1 MKSYPSYKD
10 SGMEWIGMIPTDWDC
25 FRLGMLGVFSS
36 SGIDKKS
43 KDDEENVRMVNYTDL
58 IKGKNRNPVL
68 KGDNDYMKV
77 TTPQSKLVE
86 HKLEKGDMV
95 FIPSS
100 ETYEDLGYSSLIDF
114 EEDDI
119 VYSYHILR
127 FKNHRPMFHYFKKY
141 FINHHS
147 VLNQFSLKGKGTTR
161 QIIGRNV
168 FRNVRVVLPPL
179 PEQKQ
184 IVSFLDTKTQKID
197 ELIEKT
203 EQKIE
208 LLKEKRTSL
217 INHCVT
223 KGLNPNVEMKDS
235 GVEWIGEIPF
245 SWEIGK
251 LNHVTNKLTNGYV
264 GSTRG
269 VMKESGVPYI
279 QGIHIK
285 KGEILYTPEGHYY
298 VSEEWSN
305 EHKKSILKEGDV
317 LVVQTGTI
325 GEVGYVTKEFEGCN
339 CHSLIIIQLK
349 SEFGI
354 GKYLNYFIMSNYVKN
369 FFRTIKTGEILEHLN
384 TTKVKYMKIC
394 IPPISEQTQIV
405 EYLDEQTQKIDS
417 TIEKE
422 NQRIELLK
430 EYRQSLISEVVTG
443 KVDVRG
449 WNGN

>member
-1 MKSYPSYKD
+1 MERYYSYKD
-10 SGMEWIGMIPTDWDC
+10 SEIKW
-25 FRLGMLGVFSS
+25 
-36 SGIDKKS
+36 IDKIPSNWNKSRIRMVGDLYGGLTGKKGGDFNNEDNPLNKPFVPFTNIFNNTYIS
-43 KDDEENVRMVNYTDL
+43 KDHFQYVNVGEGENQ
-58 IKGKNRNPVL
+58 NRVL
-68 KGDNDYMKV
+68 KNDLFFLM
-77 TTPQSKLVE
+77 
-86 HKLEKGDMV
+86 
-95 FIPSS
+95 SS
-100 ETYEDLGYSSLIDF
+100 ESYEDLGKCSILLEDIEELYLNSFCKGYRIKDKRVNPLFLNYQLLGSLHKEMISIEGNGF
-114 EEDDI
+114 TRINLRQNRLLDI
-119 VYSYHILR
+119 PV
-127 FKNHRPMFHYFKKY
+127 
-141 FINHHS
+141 FIPPIPEQS
-147 VLNQFSLKGKGTTR
+147 
-161 QIIGRNV
+161 QII
-168 FRNVRVVLPPL
+168 
-179 PEQKQ
+179 
-184 IVSFLDTKTQKID
+184 SFLDTKTQKID
-197 ELIEKT
+197 KLIKKT
-203 EQKIE
+203 KQKIE

-217 INHCVT
+217 INHCVM

-235 GVEWIGEIPF
+235 GVEWIGEIPY

-264 GSTRG
+264 GPTRG

-369 FFRTIKTGEILEHLN
+369 YFRTIKTGEILEHLN
-384 TTKVKYMKIC
+384 TRKVKYMKIC

-422 NQRIELLK
+422 TQRFELLK

-443 KVDVRG
+443 KVDVRN
-449 WNGN
+449 WVD